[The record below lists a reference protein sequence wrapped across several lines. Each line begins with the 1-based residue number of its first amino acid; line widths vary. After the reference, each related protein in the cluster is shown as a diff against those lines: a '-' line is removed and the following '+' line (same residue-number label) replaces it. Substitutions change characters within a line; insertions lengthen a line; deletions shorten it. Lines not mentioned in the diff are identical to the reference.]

1 MAGIALILRYQW
13 RAFWRRFIRTRQRAH
28 FYFTALAVLL
38 WAFFAILP
46 AALTRAA
53 TELAAGQTTS
63 MDAVLWSFC
72 ALWLVVL
79 VEDASVSLT
88 SRHLRAFPLEVGQLL
103 AVRMLSVF
111 CSPVAM
117 MVALGSL
124 ISLWPFF
131 LARHTVLG
139 IMAAL
144 LLFATALA
152 FALSVSQLLAV
163 EEWIRTL
170 VAIVAVVGLVLGAPF
185 IGPGFQDIERLWTV
199 MAVTPPHLVSSVS
212 VAATPSAIIAPLM
225 TLLAMSAVISALLF
239 WSFRRSVFRESPT
252 RARGRTV
259 ESVLWFPGRF
269 GGLVRKE
276 QQDLRKLLDIWPG
289 VLLVA
294 AVSVASL
301 FFPVRPIVRQS
312 IIVIVFVFNTNAIMN
327 CFGLN
332 TSAELNRYAI
342 LPLRGQDVLLVKNLG
357 LMMIVAGQLAVL
369 ILTAAWQSGL
379 SEAGADILVAG
390 VLLLSH
396 LAWGNPVSV
405 AAPFKVQPYHF
416 ASSGSPVTALIG
428 SAIGSTPGVGV
439 LILLHSKS
447 PWAVAGIVG
456 LLLLSV
462 VLYRVSLRYSGRSF
476 EHERH
481 IIGEQLS

>member
-1 MAGIALILRYQW
+1 
-13 RAFWRRFIRTRQRAH
+13 
-28 FYFTALAVLL
+28 
-38 WAFFAILP
+38 
-46 AALTRAA
+46 
-53 TELAAGQTTS
+53 
-63 MDAVLWSFC
+63 
-72 ALWLVVL
+72 
-79 VEDASVSLT
+79 
-88 SRHLRAFPLEVGQLL
+88 
-103 AVRMLSVF
+103 
-111 CSPVAM
+111 
-117 MVALGSL
+117 
-124 ISLWPFF
+124 
-131 LARHTVLG
+131 
-139 IMAAL
+139 
-144 LLFATALA
+144 
-152 FALSVSQLLAV
+152 
-163 EEWIRTL
+163 
-170 VAIVAVVGLVLGAPF
+170 
-185 IGPGFQDIERLWTV
+185 
-199 MAVTPPHLVSSVS
+199 
-212 VAATPSAIIAPLM
+212 
-225 TLLAMSAVISALLF
+225 
-239 WSFRRSVFRESPT
+239 
-252 RARGRTV
+252 
-259 ESVLWFPGRF
+259 
-269 GGLVRKE
+269 
-276 QQDLRKLLDIWPG
+276 
-289 VLLVA
+289 
-294 AVSVASL
+294 
-301 FFPVRPIVRQS
+301 VRPIVRQS

-379 SEAGADILVAG
+379 SEAGTDILVAG

-405 AAPFKVQPYHF
+405 ASPFKVQPYHF

-462 VLYRVSLRYSGRSF
+462 VVYRVSLRYSGRSF